1 MLCRSNQIN
10 GDDNQTTLWYLSI
23 HFYLLHNVFVFFF
36 FFVGGR
42 LRSADVLLST
52 ATLSTSWDNPEAPAG
67 QMGYFVPPVCFGSS
81 PGSPPSWTSSGWCPG
96 GQPHQIGRTTSTGS
110 AHRHIGPELFPHI
123 PPLYVSPSLSKWRLF
138 WPLVSFD
145 LIVSLT
151 TVGES
156 CDVGTS
162 INDC

>member
-1 MLCRSNQIN
+1 MCLR
-10 GDDNQTTLWYLSI
+10 
-23 HFYLLHNVFVFFF
+23 F

-52 ATLSTSWDNPEAPAG
+52 AALSTSWDNPEAPAG
-67 QMGYFVPPVCFGSS
+67 QMGYSVPPVCFGSS

-96 GQPHQIGRTTSTGS
+96 GQPHQTGRTTSAGS

-123 PPLYVSPSLSKWRLF
+123 PPPICESVTEQMEAVFLR
-138 WPLVSFD
+138 LVSFD
-145 LIVSLT
+145 LIVSLR

>member
-1 MLCRSNQIN
+1 MCL
-10 GDDNQTTLWYLSI
+10 
-23 HFYLLHNVFVFFF
+23 FFF
-36 FFVGGR
+36 VFFVGGR

-123 PPLYVSPSLSKWRLF
+123 PPPVCESVTEQMEAVLATRVLRSHRLAHDSRWELRCRNVDQWLLKWDLHHHTQL
-138 WPLVSFD
+138 PLH
-145 LIVSLT
+145 LQ
-151 TVGES
+151 
-156 CDVGTS
+156 
-162 INDC
+162 